1 MNKKLVITA
10 ISSLLLYGTANAQE
24 AATADSVADVKFIV
38 DNLWI
43 LISAALVFI
52 MHLGFSALE
61 SGLCQ
66 KKNVVNVL
74 FKNVF
79 IICMGIV
86 TYYFIGFNT
95 HYPGEGF
102 NGILKFGGMAEAG
115 PQDGTRFY
123 QSLVHGTGVADSL
136 LMQDSTTSLVL
147 Q

>member
-74 FKNVF
+74 LDGYKLGNRIQIIDNWSKIVLSEQLSTNGLNVGHLPS
-79 IICMGIV
+79 GI
-86 TYYFIGFNT
+86 YYVSIYDNL
-95 HYPGEGF
+95 EL
-102 NGILKFGGMAEAG
+102 LKL
-115 PQDGTRFY
+115 QR
-123 QSLVHGTGVADSL
+123 
-136 LMQDSTTSLVL
+136 LMIY
-147 Q
+147 